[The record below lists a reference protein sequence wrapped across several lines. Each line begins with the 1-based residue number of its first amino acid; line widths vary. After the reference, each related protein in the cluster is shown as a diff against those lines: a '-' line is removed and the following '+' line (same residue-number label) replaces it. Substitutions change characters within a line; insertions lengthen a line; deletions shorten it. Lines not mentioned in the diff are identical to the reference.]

1 MALPTDRSPSDPADD
16 PAAHAADHNTLA
28 GLHNSFEGTTP
39 ASFETAGAVSTH
51 AGAADPHAGYLKESV
66 ISGLATPAI
75 ALGTA
80 AAAGSTLTPI
90 RSDSTI
96 AAFDAT
102 APTVIEPD
110 DAAAAGIINF
120 AARRDHGHG
129 IVAAVAGAST
139 FADAAAEGSATS
151 FARSDHKHSR
161 EANPVTAHEAAAD
174 PHTGYLKE
182 SVISGLATP
191 AIVLGS
197 SAAAGSTLT
206 PIRSDS
212 TIAAFDATAPSTQA
226 FGDAAVVGAVAF
238 AARRDHKH
246 AMPAGMSASLI
257 TNEAWA
263 TYTPTLLQS
272 ATVTKTVTYARWVRL
287 GRTIHFALK
296 LVVTGAGT
304 AANPVRVGLPVA
316 GLQATDNTM
325 GQGYIF
331 DSSAAL
337 LYRAI
342 VTPADADEVFM
353 SPTNSDVSNVLG
365 ATLFTAGLAVGDVV
379 VCAGTYEAAS

>member
-39 ASFETAGAVSTH
+39 ASFEAAGAVTTH
-51 AGAADPHAGYLKESV
+51 AAAADPHAGYLKESV

-102 APTVIEPD
+102 VPNVIEPD
-110 DAAAAGIINF
+110 DAAAAGVINF
-120 AARRDHGHG
+120 AARRDHAHG

-161 EANPVTAHEAAAD
+161 EANPVTAHEGAAD
-174 PHTGYLKE
+174 PHTGYLRE

-197 SAAAGSTLT
+197 AAAAGSTLT
-206 PIRSDS
+206 PIRSDA
-212 TIAAFDATAPSTQA
+212 TIAAFDATNPSTQA
-226 FGDAAVVGAVAF
+226 FGDAAVVGTAAF

-246 AMPAGMSASLI
+246 AMPAGMSAALI
-257 TNEAWA
+257 TSEAWTA
-263 TYTPTLLQS
+263 YTPTLTQS
-272 ATVTKTVTYARWVRL
+272 ATVTKTVQYAKYQRV
-287 GRTIHFALK
+287 GRTIHLAGRLDA
-296 LVVTGAGT
+296 TSAGT
-304 AANPVRVGLPVA
+304 AANTVVVGLPVA
-316 GLQATDNTM
+316 AASSLGVF
-325 GQGYIF
+325 GSGHIY
-331 DSSAAL
+331 DSSTTTRYVCSFIGVSTTTASFAHDTSGGNFWGAAPNI
-337 LYRAI
+337 A
-342 VTPADADEVFM
+342 
-353 SPTNSDVSNVLG
+353 
-365 ATLFTAGLAVGDVV
+365 LAAGDVLQFAV
-379 VCAGTYEAAS
+379 SYEAAS